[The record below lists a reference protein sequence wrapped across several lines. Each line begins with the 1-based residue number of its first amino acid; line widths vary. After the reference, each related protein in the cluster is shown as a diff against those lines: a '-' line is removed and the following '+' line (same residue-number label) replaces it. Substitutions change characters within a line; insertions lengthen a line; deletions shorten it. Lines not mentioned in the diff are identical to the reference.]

1 MKHVYPLFYSLSF
14 ISRAQSTHC
23 FSLFVH
29 TKEKRVI
36 GQRHTF
42 TRGNLL
48 FRENANPC
56 CKWVNPGRYMWI
68 DHPRHPHFVPR
79 NKHGDENEGL
89 PARAYLSGTVS
100 CTIRP
105 FFFPLS
111 YRLCRTTTIF
121 RKKSRFFEFEADQKQ
136 VLQSFVWC
144 LIFVTWWTLATR
156 NLQGSYSTYITEWD
170 YNFLF
175 FFSFSLC
182 LKMLFT
188 RLTVG
193 WAAFQRAV
201 YCGVSLNNHTTQVK
215 CLQSFKHFI
224 LRASLGNRQAK
235 EKKERKKEKNG
246 KKNKTKNAN
255 ELFHTSACHSK
266 LPTKRQSAFKMF

>member
-1 MKHVYPLFYSLSF
+1 MP
-14 ISRAQSTHC
+14 QW
-23 FSLFVH
+23 
-29 TKEKRVI
+29 
-36 GQRHTF
+36 
-42 TRGNLL
+42 
-48 FRENANPC
+48 ANP
-56 CKWVNPGRYMWI
+56 GQYMWLNR
-68 DHPRHPHFVPR
+68 PCPMF
-79 NKHGDENEGL
+79 
-89 PARAYLSGTVS
+89 
-100 CTIRP
+100 CTIKQAWRWKRK
-105 FFFPLS
+105 FFFS
-111 YRLCRTTTIF
+111 TVTGCIWQQRGKF
-121 RKKSRFFEFEADQKQ
+121 QKKVHFLEFKADQKQ

-144 LIFVTWWTLATR
+144 LIFVTWWTLATH

-170 YNFLF
+170 YNFF
-175 FFSFSLC
+175 FFFPLC

-193 WAAFQRAV
+193 RAAFQRAV

-235 EKKERKKEKNG
+235 KKKIKER

-266 LPTKRQSAFKMF
+266 LPTKKAECV